1 MNKTIILGLAIA
13 AFFPLTGVAAS
24 NDKYPAADFQPS
36 VIYIDKDL
44 AGEVE
49 EATKPD
55 PKYPAASF
63 QPKVVYI
70 DQELAGQA
78 QQQTQQE
85 EVDHAD
91 PKYPAAYFKPKVIYP

>member
-13 AFFPLTGVAAS
+13 AFFPLTSVAAS
-24 NDKYPAADFQPS
+24 SEKYPAADFQPS

-70 DQELAGQA
+70 DQDLAEQA
-78 QQQTQQE
+78 QVKE
-85 EVDHAD
+85 EAEQAD